1 MVSSIRQAALNEMRD
16 AWSAVETL
24 QGEFRLAAIWQGP
37 LSLQHRAIEDAF
49 SAAAR
54 QAFDSLKILHSV
66 KLKYQSSP
74 EWNSEDAELEGG
86 SLAGLREVFVKEVN
100 ARIHEINAIYKTAQA
115 ALTMIYQAG

>member
-1 MVSSIRQAALNEMRD
+1 MASSIRQTALNEMGET
-16 AWSAVETL
+16 WSALEVL

-37 LSLQHRAIEDAF
+37 LSLQHRAIENAF

-66 KLKYQSSP
+66 KLKYESFP
-74 EWNSEDAELEGG
+74 DWKREDAELEGG

-115 ALTMIYQAG
+115 ALK